1 MKLRWTMAASANALA
16 LAALSPAAF
25 AQNAEENVAAA
36 AATEDAPVEESEIV
50 VTGSRIEGNSTFK
63 APTPVTSLSQD
74 ELAASAPATI
84 ADALKLLPAI
94 VPVGGPTAGGGT
106 ANGGQNFINMRGL
119 GNDRTLVLVNGM
131 RFVPSG
137 PSGLIDT
144 NLIPQGLVSR
154 VDIVTGGAS
163 AAYGSDAVA
172 GVANFVIDTRFNG
185 LKLDTYFGISERG
198 DNQEF
203 KIQGSAG
210 FNAIDGRLRVVAS
223 GEHFDSEGVSGSAR
237 DFRTT
242 AGNQIRNP
250 AATST
255 FVRATDIRTPY
266 TLGGLVVVGGGGTAA
281 NNALISGLMFNAGG
295 GTSPY
300 NYGTN
305 STTVRATSGTQD
317 GGDGFRVST
326 GQEIV
331 RPLKRDAV
339 FLHSEFD
346 VLENLTL
353 VAEGNWGKTQS
364 IFENSP
370 TVATLTIQ
378 RTNPFLATAAP
389 SLVSEMTTLG
399 VTRFTLNRLIL
410 ERGPTLTTN
419 DNETL
424 RGMLGLKANLLG
436 LNWSAMYQYGRND
449 NHSETAE
456 NLITANLT
464 RAINAVTAVAGNPGG
479 IAAGTVTCADLVSA
493 TQSTRDAAAG
503 CVAFNP
509 FGYGAPSAAALD
521 YIFGTSVF
529 DTRTTQKVFD
539 ANVSGSLFDLPAGPL
554 QFAAG
559 YEWRNLA
566 AKTVADALSLTGSYR
581 LVNQQNF
588 SGEYTINEFFGELQI
603 PVLKDAPFAQSFDI
617 NVAGRH
623 TDYSTSGG
631 VNTWKVGASWQ
642 ITDWLRLRA
651 TRSRDIRAPNLE
663 ELFATGRQNNI
674 TIIDSLTNLTYT
686 AVPNQTFG
694 NINLKPEKADTL
706 VLGAVFQPTSN
717 LNFAVDYYSI
727 KINDAIRN
735 IGGAQAVE
743 QCNLSQQQ
751 SEICSFVTR
760 DPVTLAV
767 TRTLTAPFNLTSQET
782 AGIDFEGSWK
792 VPLGGVG
799 DKLTLRLLGSYVH
812 KNIIYSPLIANP
824 VDDAG
829 NLISQSLG
837 ALTSQPRWRV
847 TGAVNYERG
856 AFEAYLQTR
865 YIGSFTWDKTKTLG
879 VDTDFNYIAP
889 QVYVDAQFSV
899 KIPFM
904 GEDQELYINVQ
915 NLLDKKPPYA
925 PIPTGA
931 TPLPTQPGLYDQVGR
946 MFRFG
951 LRAKF

>member
-1 MKLRWTMAASANALA
+1 MKMHWTMTASASVLAFVTLSPVALA
-16 LAALSPAAF
+16 QTAENPAVE
-25 AQNAEENVAAA
+25 AEDT
-36 AATEDAPVEESEIV
+36 ATDAEEIV

-63 APTPVTSLSQD
+63 APTPVTSLNQ
-74 ELAASAPATI
+74 EQLVASAPANI

-106 ANGGQNFINMRGL
+106 ANGGQNFLNMRGL

-131 RFVPSG
+131 RFVPAG
-137 PSGLIDT
+137 PTGLIDT
-144 NLIPQGLVSR
+144 NLIPQSLVSR
-154 VDIVTGGAS
+154 VDVVTGGAS

-172 GVANFVIDTRFNG
+172 GVANFVLDTRLKG
-185 LKLDTYFGISERG
+185 LKLDTYVGVSERG

-203 KIQGSAG
+203 KLQASGG

-223 GEHFDSEGVSGSAR
+223 GEHFNSEGVSGSAR
-237 DFRTT
+237 DFRRT

-255 FVRATDIRTPY
+255 FIRASDVRTPY
-266 TLGGLVVVGGGGTAA
+266 TLGGLVVVGAGGTTA
-281 NNALISGLMFNAGG
+281 NNALISGLMFNPGG

-300 NYGTN
+300 DYGTN
-305 STTVRATSGTQD
+305 ATTVRATSGTQD

-331 RPLKRDAV
+331 RPLKRDTL

-346 VLENLTL
+346 VLDNLT
-353 VAEGNWGKTQS
+353 VIAEGNWGKTQS

-370 TVATLTIQ
+370 SVATMTIQ
-378 RTNPFLATAAP
+378 RANPFLALAAP
-389 SLVSEMTTLG
+389 SLVSQMTSLG

-410 ERGPTLTTN
+410 ERGPTLTVN

-424 RGMLGLKANLLG
+424 RGMFGLKGNALG
-436 LNWSAMYQYGRND
+436 LNWNVAYQYGRND
-449 NHSETAE
+449 NHSETGE
-456 NLITANLT
+456 NIVTANLA
-464 RAINAVTAVAGNPGG
+464 RAVNAVSSGG
-479 IAAGTVTCADLVSA
+479 QIVCADTLSA
-493 TQSTRDAAAG
+493 TQATRDAAAG

-509 FGYGAPSAAALD
+509 FGAGAPSAAALD

-539 ANVSGSLFDLPAGPL
+539 ATVSGTVFDLPAGPL

-559 YEWRNLA
+559 YEWRKLSAN
-566 AKTVADALSLTGSYR
+566 TVADARSLTGSYR

-588 SGEYTINEFFGELQI
+588 SGAYTIKEFFGELQI

-617 NVAGRH
+617 NLAARH

-631 VNTWKVGASWQ
+631 VDTWKAGFSWEV
-642 ITDWLRLRA
+642 TDWLRFRG

-694 NINLKPEKADTL
+694 NVNLKPEKADTL
-706 VLGAVFQPTSN
+706 VLGAVVQPAAN
-717 LNFAVDYYSI
+717 LSFAVDYYSI
-727 KINDAIRN
+727 KIDDAIRS

-743 QCNLSQQQ
+743 QCNLSNQT
-751 SEICSFVTR
+751 SDICAFVTR
-760 DPVTLAV
+760 DPVTRAV

-782 AGIDFEGSWK
+782 DGVDFEGRWQ
-792 VPLGGVG
+792 VPLGGSE

-812 KNIIYSPLIANP
+812 KNIVYSPLIANP
-824 VDDAG
+824 VNDVA

-837 ALTSQPRWRV
+837 AITSQPRWRV
-847 TGAVNYERG
+847 TGAVNYQHG
-856 AFEAYLQTR
+856 AFGAYLQTR
-865 YIGSFTWDKTKTLG
+865 YIGAFTWDKTKTLG
-879 VDTDFNYIAP
+879 VDTDFNHIAS
-889 QVYVDAQFSV
+889 QVYMDAQFSM
-899 KIPFM
+899 KIPFL
-904 GEDQELYINVQ
+904 GKDQELYINVQ
-915 NLLDKKPPYA
+915 NLLDKQPPYA

-951 LRAKF
+951 LRARF